1 MFASWDPER
10 GQDPQSRGVAA
21 GLGLLLLLITYSL
34 SAAGVEA
41 SRGTASMTG
50 VALALLLWA
59 LVSGRPMRI
68 DEHGIRRLAA
78 GWPRSLPWNEIRKVT
93 WDAQARVLE
102 IVAHDQPRPLRM
114 RLGRYDAARRDE
126 LCQVVGVH
134 AGSRFERV
142 APRPPEGSLDAQP
155 LPPGTVLRG
164 ERSRFTTVAL
174 LLPSLLILAMAPFAQ
189 GPAQG
194 LIAVLGVVSLGI
206 VLYMRQG
213 SRLRIV
219 ETGLELRRTL
229 QGGAVHV
236 TWVEVA
242 GLYLGPS
249 RTLIIL
255 RHDAPLLETGLQL
268 RPSTMARLH
277 ATVATHD
284 AGKVFS

>member
-1 MFASWDPER
+1 
-10 GQDPQSRGVAA
+10 
-21 GLGLLLLLITYSL
+21 
-34 SAAGVEA
+34 
-41 SRGTASMTG
+41 MTG
-50 VALALLLWA
+50 VQTCALPIYTLSLHDAL
-59 LVSGRPMRI
+59 PI
-68 DEHGIRRLAA
+68 
-78 GWPRSLPWNEIRKVT
+78 
-93 WDAQARVLE
+93 
-102 IVAHDQPRPLRM
+102 
-114 RLGRYDAARRDE
+114 
-126 LCQVVGVH
+126 
-134 AGSRFERV
+134 F
-142 APRPPEGSLDAQP
+142 
-155 LPPGTVLRG
+155 
-164 ERSRFTTVAL
+164 
-174 LLPSLLILAMAPFAQ
+174 
-189 GPAQG
+189 
-194 LIAVLGVVSLGI
+194 AVLGVVSLGI